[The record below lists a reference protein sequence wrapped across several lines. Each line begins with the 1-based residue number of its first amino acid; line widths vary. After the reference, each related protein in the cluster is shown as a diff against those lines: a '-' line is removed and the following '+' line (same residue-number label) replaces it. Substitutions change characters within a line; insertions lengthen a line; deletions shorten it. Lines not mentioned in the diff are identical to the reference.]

1 MSYFVALTLND
12 SIKNDICETIVRLR
26 TQSLSGNF
34 SSRSNLHAT
43 LAFLGD
49 NVDIEAVKAAMDAVD
64 AKPFEIEVGGYGIF
78 NKRTGNVHWT
88 QIKPSS
94 ELDAMRAGL
103 ITALKDK
110 GLKPDETEFKP
121 HITLGREVVTIK
133 TFNPA
138 TFSRSVPKNTQ
149 TVADITLMQSEHIDG
164 KLTYTPVYVKTLG

>member
-1 MSYFVALTLND
+1 MSLFVALTLND
-12 SIKNDICETIVRLR
+12 KVKNDICETIVRLR

-49 NVDIEAVKAAMDAVD
+49 NADVEKIKAAMDAVT

-78 NKRTGNVHWT
+78 RKRTGNVHWT
-88 QIKPSS
+88 QIKPS
-94 ELDAMRAGL
+94 EALDAMRAEL
-103 ITALKDK
+103 IAALKEQ
-110 GLKPDETEFKP
+110 GLSPDETEFKP
-121 HITLGREVVTIK
+121 HITLGREIETIK

-149 TVADITLMQSEHIDG
+149 TVADITLMQSDHVEG
-164 KLTYTPVYVKTLG
+164 KLTYTPVYVKTL